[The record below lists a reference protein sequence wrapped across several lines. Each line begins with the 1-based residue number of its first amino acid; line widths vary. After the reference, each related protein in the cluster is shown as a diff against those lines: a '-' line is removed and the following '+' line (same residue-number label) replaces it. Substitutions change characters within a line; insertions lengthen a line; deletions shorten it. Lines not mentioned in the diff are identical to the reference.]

1 MLGQREAMGP
11 EQGERIMCEEVQVGP
26 RSPLAW
32 RRVQRGFL
40 SMWLFVS
47 LVSAY
52 DAWLAVKYWDS
63 LVQME
68 RNPVCQYLIDIAPDD
83 SSIFLRVKT
92 SGTLAVLSVLASLY
106 RNRPRLAMP
115 VTAAVSVFQ
124 FGLLLYLTENLTG
137 WR

>member
-1 MLGQREAMGP
+1 M
-11 EQGERIMCEEVQVGP
+11 MCEEVQVGP
-26 RSPLAW
+26 HAVSLLWW
-32 RRVQRGFL
+32 RRMQTGFL
-40 SMWLFVS
+40 SMWLFVG

-63 LVQME
+63 LDQME
-68 RNPVCQYLIDIAPDD
+68 RNPACQYFIDLAPDD